1 MSVRFIIGRAG
12 SGKSALITQE
22 ITSLLQKE
30 PQGKPLIL
38 LVPEQSTFRTE
49 QSLVS
54 SGAVKGTVR
63 AEVLGFRRLAYRVMQ
78 EAGGSARIPIG
89 AEGKK
94 MLLYKVLQ
102 RRKEELKLFGAS
114 GSQLGFIG
122 DLNDLYSEFKR
133 YELNPTSLEEGF
145 SAWNTSSSSAPI
157 LGEKLHDLLL
167 IYRDYEKE
175 LTGLYIDDE
184 DTLTELTERLS
195 ESALLQ
201 DAQIWI
207 DGFQGFTPQE
217 MSVIG
222 RLMMQASSV
231 TITLTLDRA
240 YDHGA
245 LPEELELFHPTASA
259 YTRLK
264 GMAEDLGVLHE
275 TTVLQPEV
283 LPRFEGSPGLA
294 HLEAGF
300 DRRVR
305 WKSEGRDAGVR
316 IYAAENRR
324 AEMEGALREMR
335 RLAQDEGARYR
346 DMAVLVRQ
354 LDTYADIAE
363 PLFRDYDVP
372 VFLDRRRNELHHP
385 LSEFIRS
392 ALDIVRRRWRYE
404 DVFRCVKTDL
414 LLPRDG
420 SITREDMDQLE
431 NYILACGIHGYR
443 WTDGK
448 PWKYVPSLSLE
459 DNGQEGPSRGREQML
474 SLMEKCRSVIVD
486 PLGAFEKRMLK
497 AKTAKDQ
504 CAALFRLLED
514 AEIPWKLDHMS
525 AEAKGQGD
533 PERSRE
539 HRQMWGAV
547 LDLLDQMVDMM
558 GAERLDMDLFAG
570 LMETGLTELKLGL
583 VPPALD
589 QVLVGSMDRTRLQDI
604 KYVFI
609 LGAVDGELP
618 AVPQDDGVLTEQERQ
633 LLTERGLGLGP
644 GATRQMLDE
653 RFLIYTALTAASK
666 QLWLSYPVADDEGKA
681 LLPSEIV
688 RHIRKM
694 FGLHEQP
701 LLAQPPVAGSEESHW
716 SYIIHSGQSLSYL
729 IGQLR
734 RWRRGED
741 IPEMWWAVYNW
752 HVSRETSRPQLEQLL
767 GSIFYRNRALPL
779 RTATSRR
786 LYGTEVR
793 TSVSRMERFVAC
805 PFSHFASH
813 GLRLKER
820 QLYRLQAPDIGQL
833 FHAAL
838 SQLAIRLREEN
849 RSWGSL
855 SPEECRKEAEHT
867 VEQIAPQL
875 QGEILLSTKRY
886 GYIFRKLKDI
896 VSRASVI
903 LGEQSRRGSFE
914 PIGLELD
921 FGPDKP
927 LPPLRFE
934 LENGCVMEIVGR
946 IDRVDVAEGENGL
959 LLRVIDYKSSQTDL
973 KLHEVYYGL
982 SLQMLTYLEVLLS
995 AAEEWLGESAMP
1007 GGTLYFHVHN
1017 PLLQSANG
1025 MTSEQAGQELLKRF
1039 KMKGLLLADRDAIAQ
1054 MDNTLDKGYSAII
1067 PVALKADGSF
1077 YSSAAVATPEQWDTL
1092 LASVRSNIREIGT
1105 RITDGD
1111 VAIEPYR
1118 IQQEVACT
1126 FCPYKSV
1133 CQFDETIEGNEYNL
1147 LSKPGKQ
1154 QIWDMLSH
1162 QKGGEN
1168 S

>member
-1 MSVRFIIGRAG
+1 MSVRFVIGRAG
-12 SGKSALITQE
+12 SGKSSLITRE
-22 ITSLLQKE
+22 ITSLLQQE
-30 PQGKPLIL
+30 PQGTPLIL
-38 LVPEQSTFRTE
+38 LVPEQSSFRTE
-49 QSLVS
+49 QALVS
-54 SGAVKGTVR
+54 SGAIKGTMR

-94 MLLYKVLQ
+94 MLLYKVIQ

-122 DLNDLYSEFKR
+122 ELNDLYSEFKR
-133 YELNPTSLEEGF
+133 YEVDPSMLEDGL
-145 SAWNTSSSSAPI
+145 SGGNSSSTSPI
-157 LGEKLHDLLL
+157 LEDKLHDLNL
-167 IYRDYEKE
+167 IYRDYEQE
-175 LTGLYIDDE
+175 LTNLYIDDE
-184 DTLTELTERLS
+184 DTLTELTDRLS

-222 RLMMQASSV
+222 RLMLQSSSV
-231 TITLTLDRA
+231 TIALTLDRP

-245 LPEELELFHPTASA
+245 LPGELELFYPTASA
-259 YTRLK
+259 YARLK
-264 GMAEDLGVLHE
+264 GMADELGV
-275 TTVLQPEV
+275 TSDITVLDSEIP
-283 LPRFEGSPGLA
+283 PRYKDRPGLA

-300 DRRVR
+300 DRRIR
-305 WKSEGRDAGVR
+305 WKSEGLDSGIQLV
-316 IYAAENRR
+316 AAENRR

-335 RLAQDEGARYR
+335 RLAQNEGARYR

-354 LDTYADIAE
+354 LDTYADIVE

-392 ALDIVRRRWRYE
+392 ALDIVRRHWRYE

-431 NYILACGIHGYR
+431 NYVLACGIHGYR

-459 DNGQEGPSRGREQML
+459 DNGQDGRSRGRDQML
-474 SLMEKCRSVIVD
+474 SLMESCRTVITD
-486 PLGAFEKRMLK
+486 SLGVFEKRMKK
-497 AKTAKDQ
+497 AKTAKAQ
-504 CAALFRLLED
+504 CEALYRLLED
-514 AEIPWKLDHMS
+514 AEIAWKLENMS
-525 AEAKGQGD
+525 AEAKAQGD

-558 GAERLDMDLFAG
+558 GNERLDITLFSG
-570 LMETGLTELKLGL
+570 MIETGLTELKLGL

-589 QVLVGSMDRTRLQDI
+589 QVLMGSMDRTRLQDI

-618 AVPQDDGVLTEQERQ
+618 AVPQDDGVLTELERA
-633 LLTERGLGLGP
+633 LLTERGVALGP

-653 RFLIYTALTAASK
+653 RFLIYTALTAASS
-666 QLWLSYPVADDEGKA
+666 QLWLSYPVADDEGKT

-688 RHIRKM
+688 RHVRKM
-694 FGLHEQP
+694 FGLQEQP
-701 LLAQPPVAGSEESHW
+701 LLAQPPVANSEEAHW
-716 SYIIHSGQSLSYL
+716 SYVTHPGQSLSTL

-734 RWRRGED
+734 KWRRGED

-752 HVSRETSRPQLEQLL
+752 HVSRETSRPQLERLM

-838 SQLAIRLREEN
+838 SQLAMRLREEN

-855 SPEECRKEAEHT
+855 TPDQCRQEAEQT

-921 FGPDKP
+921 FGPDKT

-995 AAEEWLGESAMP
+995 AAEEWLGETAMP

-1126 FCPYKSV
+1126 FCPYKPV
-1133 CQFDETIEGNEYNL
+1133 CQFDENIEGNEYNL

-1162 QKGGEN
+1162 TKGGET

>member
-1 MSVRFIIGRAG
+1 
-12 SGKSALITQE
+12 
-22 ITSLLQKE
+22 
-30 PQGKPLIL
+30 
-38 LVPEQSTFRTE
+38 
-49 QSLVS
+49 
-54 SGAVKGTVR
+54 
-63 AEVLGFRRLAYRVMQ
+63 
-78 EAGGSARIPIG
+78 
-89 AEGKK
+89 
-94 MLLYKVLQ
+94 
-102 RRKEELKLFGAS
+102 
-114 GSQLGFIG
+114 
-122 DLNDLYSEFKR
+122 
-133 YELNPTSLEEGF
+133 
-145 SAWNTSSSSAPI
+145 
-157 LGEKLHDLLL
+157 
-167 IYRDYEKE
+167 
-175 LTGLYIDDE
+175 
-184 DTLTELTERLS
+184 
-195 ESALLQ
+195 
-201 DAQIWI
+201 
-207 DGFQGFTPQE
+207 
-217 MSVIG
+217 
-222 RLMMQASSV
+222 
-231 TITLTLDRA
+231 
-240 YDHGA
+240 
-245 LPEELELFHPTASA
+245 
-259 YTRLK
+259 
-264 GMAEDLGVLHE
+264 
-275 TTVLQPEV
+275 
-283 LPRFEGSPGLA
+283 
-294 HLEAGF
+294 
-300 DRRVR
+300 
-305 WKSEGRDAGVR
+305 
-316 IYAAENRR
+316 
-324 AEMEGALREMR
+324 
-335 RLAQDEGARYR
+335 
-346 DMAVLVRQ
+346 
-354 LDTYADIAE
+354 
-363 PLFRDYDVP
+363 
-372 VFLDRRRNELHHP
+372 
-385 LSEFIRS
+385 
-392 ALDIVRRRWRYE
+392 
-404 DVFRCVKTDL
+404 
-414 LLPRDG
+414 
-420 SITREDMDQLE
+420 
-431 NYILACGIHGYR
+431 
-443 WTDGK
+443 
-448 PWKYVPSLSLE
+448 
-459 DNGQEGPSRGREQML
+459 
-474 SLMEKCRSVIVD
+474 
-486 PLGAFEKRMLK
+486 
-497 AKTAKDQ
+497 
-504 CAALFRLLED
+504 
-514 AEIPWKLDHMS
+514 
-525 AEAKGQGD
+525 
-533 PERSRE
+533 
-539 HRQMWGAV
+539 MWGAV

-558 GAERLDMDLFAG
+558 GNERLDITLFAG
-570 LMETGLTELKLGL
+570 MIETGLTELKLGL

-618 AVPQDDGVLTEQERQ
+618 AVPQDDGVLTELERT
-633 LLTERGLGLGP
+633 LLTERGMALGP

-653 RFLIYTALTAASK
+653 RFLIYTALTAASS

-688 RHIRKM
+688 RHVRKM
-694 FGLHEQP
+694 FGLQEQP
-701 LLAQPPVAGSEESHW
+701 LLAQPPVVNSEEAHW
-716 SYIIHSGQSLSYL
+716 SYVTHPGQSLSAL

-734 RWRRGED
+734 KWRRGED
-741 IPEMWWAVYNW
+741 IPEMWWSVYNW
-752 HVSRETSRPQLEQLL
+752 HLSQETSRPQLERLM

-838 SQLAIRLREEN
+838 SQLAMRLRQEN

-855 SPEECRKEAEHT
+855 TPDQCRKEAEQT

-921 FGPDKP
+921 FGPDKT

-995 AAEEWLGESAMP
+995 AAEEWLGETAMP

-1126 FCPYKSV
+1126 FCPYKPV
-1133 CQFDETIEGNEYNL
+1133 CQFDENIEGNEYNL

-1162 QKGGEN
+1162 TKGGKHHDEYA
-1168 S
+1168 

>member
-12 SGKSALITQE
+12 SGKSALITRE

-30 PQGKPLIL
+30 PQGQPLIL

-54 SGAVKGTVR
+54 SGAIKGTMR

-89 AEGKK
+89 DEGKK

-122 DLNDLYSEFKR
+122 DLNNLYSEFKR
-133 YELNPTSLEEGF
+133 YELNPNSLEEGL
-145 SAWNTSSSSAPI
+145 SEWNTSSSSAPI
-157 LGEKLHDLLL
+157 LGDKLHDLLL

-175 LTGLYIDDE
+175 LTELYIDDE
-184 DTLTELTERLS
+184 DTLTELNERLS

-222 RLMMQASSV
+222 RLMLQTSSV

-240 YDHGA
+240 YDHGT
-245 LPEELELFHPTASA
+245 LPGELELFHPTASA

-264 GMAEDLGVLHE
+264 GMAEDLGVVHE

-305 WKSEGRDAGVR
+305 WKSEGRDAGIR

-324 AEMEGALREMR
+324 AELEGALREMR

-392 ALDIVRRRWRYE
+392 ALDMVRRRWRYE

-420 SITREDMDQLE
+420 SISREDMDQLE

-459 DNGQEGPSRGREQML
+459 DNGQEANGRGREQML
-474 SLMEKCRSVIVD
+474 SLMEKCRAAIVD
-486 PLGAFEKRMLK
+486 PMGAFEKRMLK

-504 CAALFRLLED
+504 CTALYRLLED

-525 AEAKGQGD
+525 AEAKAQGD

-558 GAERLDMDLFAG
+558 GAERLDIDLFAG

-618 AVPQDDGVLTEQERQ
+618 AVPQEDGVLTEQERQ

-694 FGLHEQP
+694 FGLNEQP

-734 RWRRGED
+734 RWRRGEV

-752 HVSRETSRPQLEQLL
+752 HVSRDTSRPQLEQLL

-1162 QKGGEN
+1162 HKGGET

>member
-12 SGKSALITQE
+12 SGKTTLITRE

-30 PQGKPLIL
+30 PQGKPLIW
-38 LVPEQSTFRTE
+38 LVPEQSSFRTE
-49 QSLVS
+49 QALVS
-54 SGAVKGTVR
+54 SGAIKGTMR
-63 AEVLGFRRLAYRVMQ
+63 AEVLGFRRLAYRIMQ

-114 GSQLGFIG
+114 GNQLGFIG
-122 DLNDLYSEFKR
+122 HLNDLYSEFKR
-133 YELNPTSLEEGF
+133 YELDPGLLEEGL
-145 SAWNTSSSSAPI
+145 SNWNTSSSAPI
-157 LGEKLHDLLL
+157 LGDKLHDLLL
-167 IYRDYEKE
+167 IYRDYEQE
-175 LTGLYIDDE
+175 LTELYIDDE
-184 DTLTELTERLS
+184 DTLTELNERLAES
-195 ESALLQ
+195 ELLQ

-222 RLMMQASSV
+222 RLMLQSSSV
-231 TITLTLDRA
+231 TITLTLDRP

-245 LPEELELFHPTASA
+245 LPSELDLFHPTASA
-259 YTRLK
+259 YARLK
-264 GMAEDLGVLHE
+264 GMAEDLGVMSE
-275 TTVLQPEV
+275 TMVLQPVV
-283 LPRFEGSPGLA
+283 LPRYEHSPGLA
-294 HLEAGF
+294 HLESGF
-300 DRRVR
+300 DRRIR
-305 WKSEGRDAGVR
+305 WRSDGRDAGVKL
-316 IYAAENRR
+316 YAAENRR

-335 RLAQDEGARYR
+335 RLAQEEGVRYR

-354 LDTYADIAE
+354 LDAYADIAE

-372 VFLDRRRNELHHP
+372 VFLDRRRSELHHP

-392 ALDIVRRRWRYE
+392 AIDVVRRRWRYE

-459 DNGQEGPSRGREQML
+459 DNGQDGRSRGREQML
-474 SLMEKCRSVIVD
+474 SLMEKCRTVITD
-486 PLGAFEKRMLK
+486 PMAAFEKRMIK
-497 AKTAKDQ
+497 AKTAREQ
-504 CAALFRLLED
+504 CAALYGLLED
-514 AEIPWKLDHMS
+514 AEIPWKLETMS
-525 AEAKGQGD
+525 AEATAQGD

-558 GAERLDMDLFAG
+558 GAERLDIDLFAG

-604 KYVFI
+604 QYVFI

-618 AVPQDDGVLTEQERQ
+618 AVPQEDGVLTEQERE

-644 GATRQMLDE
+644 GTTRRMLDE
-653 RFLIYTALTAASK
+653 RFRIYTALTAASK
-666 QLWLSYPVADDEGKA
+666 QLWLSYPVADDEGKT

-688 RHIRKM
+688 RHVRKM
-694 FGLHEQP
+694 FGLNEVP
-701 LLAQPPVAGSEESHW
+701 LLAQPPVTGLEEAHW
-716 SYIIHSGQSLSYL
+716 PYVIHPEQSLSVL

-734 RWRRGED
+734 RWRRGEE
-741 IPEMWWAVYNW
+741 IPELWWSVYNW
-752 HVSRETSRPQLEQLL
+752 HCNNESLRPQLERLL

-779 RTATSRR
+779 RTSTSRR

-855 SPEECRKEAEHT
+855 SPEQCRKEAEQT
-867 VEQIAPQL
+867 VDQIAPQL

-921 FGPDKP
+921 FGPGKP

-1077 YSSAAVATPEQWDTL
+1077 YSSAAVATPDQWDTL
-1092 LASVRSNIREIGT
+1092 LASVRGNIREIGT

-1126 FCPYKSV
+1126 FCPFKPV
-1133 CQFDETIEGNEYNL
+1133 CQFDENIEGNEYNL

-1162 QKGGEN
+1162 NKGGET

>member
-1 MSVRFIIGRAG
+1 MSVRFVIGRAG
-12 SGKSALITQE
+12 SGKSALVTRE
-22 ITSLLQKE
+22 ITALLQQE
-30 PQGKPLIL
+30 PQGNPLIL
-38 LVPEQSTFRTE
+38 LVPEQSSFRTE
-49 QSLVS
+49 QALVS
-54 SGAVKGTVR
+54 SGMIKGSMR

-114 GSQLGFIG
+114 SSQLGFISH
-122 DLNDLYSEFKR
+122 LNNLYGEFKR
-133 YELNPTSLEEGF
+133 YELDPASLGDGV
-145 SAWNTSSSSAPI
+145 SMWNASSSAPI
-157 LGEKLHDLLL
+157 LGDKLHDLLL
-167 IYRDYEKE
+167 IYRDYEQE
-175 LTGLYIDDE
+175 LTDLYIDDE
-184 DTLTELTERLS
+184 DTLSELTERLS
-195 ESALLQ
+195 EDTMLRDS
-201 DAQIWI
+201 QIWI

-217 MSVIG
+217 LSVIG
-222 RLMMQASSV
+222 RLMLQSSNV
-231 TITLTLDRA
+231 TIALTLDRP
-240 YDHGA
+240 YEHGA
-245 LPEELELFHPTASA
+245 LPNDLDLFYPTASA
-259 YTRLK
+259 YARLK
-264 GMAEDLGVLHE
+264 GMADDLGVPSE
-275 TTVLQPEV
+275 TMILKPEV
-283 LPRFEGSPGLA
+283 APRYEGSPGLA

-305 WKSEGRDAGVR
+305 WRSEGRDSG
-316 IYAAENRR
+316 IKLYAAENRR
-324 AEMEGALREMR
+324 AELEGALREMR

-346 DMAVLVRQ
+346 EMAVLVRQ
-354 LDTYADIAE
+354 LDAYADIAE
-363 PLFRDYDVP
+363 PLFRDYNIP
-372 VFLDRRRNELHHP
+372 VFLDRRRSELHHP
-385 LSEFIRS
+385 LAEFIRS
-392 ALDIVRRRWRYE
+392 ALDVVRRRWRYE

-420 SITREDMDQLE
+420 SVSREDMDQLE

-459 DNGQEGPSRGREQML
+459 DNGQDNRSRGREQML
-474 SLMEKCRSVIVD
+474 SLMEKCRAVITD
-486 PLGAFEKRMLK
+486 SMGAFEKRMSK
-497 AKTAKDQ
+497 AKTAKEQ
-504 CAALFRLLED
+504 CAALYHLLED
-514 AEIPWKLDHMS
+514 AEIPWKLEAMS
-525 AEAKGQGD
+525 TEATAQGD

-558 GAERLDMDLFAG
+558 GAERLDLDLFAG
-570 LMETGLTELKLGL
+570 LIETGLTELKLGL

-618 AVPQDDGVLTEQERQ
+618 AVPQEDGVLTEQERL
-633 LLTERGLGLGP
+633 LLTERGLPLGP

-653 RFLIYTALTAASK
+653 RFLIYTALTSASD
-666 QLWLSYPVADDEGKA
+666 QLWLSYPVADDEGKS

-688 RHIRKM
+688 RHVRNM
-694 FGLHEQP
+694 FGEQEQP
-701 LLAQPPVAGSEESHW
+701 LLSEPQGSIALQNHW
-716 SYIIHSGQSLSYL
+716 AYVRHPEQSLSTL

-741 IPEMWWAVYNW
+741 IPELWWAVYNW
-752 HVSRETSRPQLEQLL
+752 HASQESSKPLL
-767 GSIFYRNRALPL
+767 DRLLASVFYRNRALPL
-779 RTATSRR
+779 RTSTSRR

-813 GLRLKER
+813 GLRLKDR

-838 SQLAIRLREEN
+838 SQLAMRLREEN

-855 SPEECRKEAEHT
+855 SPEQCRQEAEQT

-886 GYIFRKLKDI
+886 GYIFRKLKEI

-903 LGEQSRRGSFE
+903 LGEQSRRGSYE

-921 FGPDKP
+921 FGPGKP

-1017 PLLQSANG
+1017 PLLQSSNG

-1039 KMKGLLLADRDAIAQ
+1039 KMKGLLLADRDNIAQ
-1054 MDNTLDKGYSAII
+1054 MDHTLEKGYSAII

-1077 YSSAAVATPEQWDTL
+1077 YSSAAVATPDQWDTL
-1092 LASVRSNIREIGT
+1092 LATVRNNIREIGT

-1111 VAIEPYR
+1111 VGIEPYR

-1126 FCPYKSV
+1126 FCPYKPV
-1133 CQFDETIEGNEYNL
+1133 CQFDENIEGNEYNL

-1154 QIWDMLSH
+1154 QIWELLSH
-1162 QKGGEN
+1162 NKGGETL
-1168 S
+1168 

>member
-1 MSVRFIIGRAG
+1 MSVRFVIGRAG
-12 SGKSALITQE
+12 SGKSTLITRE
-22 ITSLLQKE
+22 ITSLLRQE

-38 LVPEQSTFRTE
+38 LVPEQSSFRTE
-49 QSLVS
+49 QALVS
-54 SGAVKGTVR
+54 SEGIKGTMR

-94 MLLYKVLQ
+94 MLLYKVIQ
-102 RRKEELKLFGAS
+102 RRKEELRLFAAS

-122 DLNDLYSEFKR
+122 ELTQLYSEFKR
-133 YELNPTSLEEGF
+133 YEVHASVLEEGLA
-145 SAWNTSSSSAPI
+145 AWEIASTSPI
-157 LGEKLHDLLL
+157 LEDKLHDLNL
-167 IYRDYEKE
+167 IYHDYERE
-175 LTGLYIDDE
+175 LTNLYIDDE
-184 DTLTELTERLS
+184 DTLNELTGRLP
-195 ESALLQ
+195 ESTWLQ
-201 DAQIWI
+201 GAEVWI
-207 DGFQGFTPQE
+207 DGFHGFTPQE

-222 RLMMQASSV
+222 QLMLQASSV
-231 TITLTLDRA
+231 TISLTLDRA
-240 YDHGA
+240 YEQGV
-245 LPEELELFHPTASA
+245 LPGELELFYPTASA

-264 GMAEDLGVLHE
+264 GMAEHLGVSSDTTILHD
-275 TTVLQPEV
+275 EV
-283 LPRFEGSPGLA
+283 LPRFKDRPGLA

-305 WKSEGRDAGVR
+305 WRSEGEDSGIRLA
-316 IYAAENRR
+316 AAENRR
-324 AEMEGALREMR
+324 AELEGALREMR
-335 RLAQDEGARYR
+335 RLAQEDGARYR
-346 DMAVLVRQ
+346 DMAVLVRG
-354 LDTYADIAE
+354 LETYADIAE

-372 VFLDRRRNELHHP
+372 VFLDRRRSELHHP
-385 LSEFIRS
+385 LSEFIRA
-392 ALDIVRRRWRYE
+392 ALDIVRRNWRYE

-414 LLPRDG
+414 LLPLNG

-431 NYILACGIHGYR
+431 NYVLACGIHGYR

-459 DNGQEGPSRGREQML
+459 DNAQEGRSRGRDALLSQME
-474 SLMEKCRSVIVD
+474 SCRTVITSA
-486 PLGAFEKRMLK
+486 LGMFEKRMKK
-497 AKTAKDQ
+497 AKTAAAQ
-504 CAALFRLLED
+504 CEALFGLLED
-514 AEIPWKLDHMS
+514 ADIARKLDQMS
-525 AEAKGQGD
+525 ALAKAQGD

-539 HRQMWGAV
+539 HRQIWGAV

-558 GAERLDMDLFAG
+558 GNERLDISLFAG
-570 LMETGLTELKLGL
+570 MIETGLTELKLGL

-589 QVLVGSMDRTRLQDI
+589 QVLFGSMDRTRLRDI

-618 AVPQDDGVLTEQERQ
+618 AIPQDNGVLTEQERL
-633 LLTERGLGLGP
+633 LLTERGMGLGP
-644 GATRQMLDE
+644 GATRLMLDE

-666 QLWLSYPVADDEGKA
+666 QLWLSYPVADDEGKP

-688 RHIRKM
+688 RHVRKM
-694 FGLHEQP
+694 FGLQEQL
-701 LLAQPPVAGSEESHW
+701 LLAQPPVMDSDSLHA
-716 SYIIHSGQSLSYL
+716 SYAVHPERSLSML

-734 RWRRGED
+734 RWRRGEE

-752 HVSRETSRPQLEQLL
+752 HVTRDTSRPQLERLL
-767 GSIFYRNRALPL
+767 SSIFYRNRALTL
-779 RTATSRR
+779 QTSTSRR

-793 TSVSRMERFVAC
+793 TSVSRMERFAAC

-813 GLRLKER
+813 GLKLKER
-820 QLYRLQAPDIGQL
+820 QIYRLQAPDIGQL

-838 SQLAIRLREEN
+838 SQLAMRLREEN

-855 SPEECRKEAEHT
+855 TPEQCRQEAEQT

-921 FGPDKP
+921 FGPGKP

-934 LENGCVMEIVGR
+934 LENGCVLEIVGR

-995 AAEEWLGESAMP
+995 AAEEWLGETALP

-1039 KMKGLLLADRDAIAQ
+1039 KMKGLLLADRDAVAQ
-1054 MDNTLDKGYSAII
+1054 MDRTLDKGHSAII

-1077 YSSAAVATPEQWDTL
+1077 YSSAAVAAPEQWDTL
-1092 LASVRSNIREIGT
+1092 LAAVRGNIRDIGT

-1111 VAIEPYR
+1111 TAIEPYR

-1126 FCPYKSV
+1126 FCPYKPV
-1133 CQFDETIEGNEYNL
+1133 CQFDENIEGNDYKL

-1162 QKGGEN
+1162 SREGETL
-1168 S
+1168 